1 MCGIAGLATPPGTFP
16 SEVLKSRVTTMS
28 MALLH
33 RGPDSGD
40 AWVHESSPVAF
51 GHRRLAIIDLS
62 ADGAQPMHRGPLTIS
77 FNGEIYNFEALR
89 AELEADGTRFR
100 SRSDT
105 EVLLACVEKWGLEHA
120 LTRLVGMFAFAL
132 WDDRD
137 KSLWLGRDRFGEKPL
152 YYWRSQGGVAF
163 ASELKALRT
172 LPEFTPDLDLH
183 SVDAFLRRNCVPGPG
198 TIYQGVAQVPPGTA
212 VGFRVE
218 HTVASLRAITY
229 WSVDRTIDE
238 ARAQPFTGSFAEAT
252 SELERL
258 LTASV
263 RGQAISDVPLGAFL
277 SGGIDSSTITALLQ
291 SVSSQPVRT
300 FTIGSHSS
308 SNEADEAAAVA
319 RHLGTDHTVLMIS
332 AQDALDVV
340 PLLPQMFDEP
350 FGDSSQIPTFL
361 VAQMARRHVTVALS
375 GDAGDEVFGGYNRH
389 VMAATTWPK
398 LTRVPA
404 PVRQLLGRA
413 ALGVRPGWWDA
424 IERPL
429 QRTGRWKLKGGLGNR
444 VHKSA
449 RLLGANSASS
459 LYEGLTTHWSA
470 DVQLLRD
477 VAPSRVTAPDITT
490 LTMAEN
496 MMRLD
501 TQRYLVDDIL
511 TKVDRAA
518 MASSLETRVPFLD
531 PAVFT
536 FAWTLPL
543 GYRIGAGGGKL
554 VVRELLAK
562 HVPREL
568 FERPKTGFGVPLG
581 EWLRGPLRPW
591 AEELL
596 TPSSL
601 DTSGLM
607 AKPIL
612 GAWQD
617 HRSGR
622 RNNEHALWNALMFLA
637 WRQQHR

>member
-1 MCGIAGLATPPGTFP
+1 MPLGTFP
-16 SEVLKSRVTTMS
+16 PEVLKSRATTMS
-28 MALLH
+28 LALLH

-40 AWVHESSPVAF
+40 AWVHEASPVAF

-77 FNGEIYNFEALR
+77 FNGEIYNFVALR

-100 SRSDT
+100 SRTDT

-137 KSLWLGRDRFGEKPL
+137 KSLWLARDRFGEKPL
-152 YYWRSQGGVAF
+152 YYWRGQGGVAF

-172 LPEFTPDLDLH
+172 LPEFHPDLDPH
-183 SVDAFLRRNCVPGPG
+183 SVDAFLRRSCVPGPG
-198 TIYQGVAQVPPGTA
+198 SIYQGVAQVPPGTA
-212 VGFRVE
+212 IGFRVDGS
-218 HTVASLRAITY
+218 VAPLGAINY
-229 WSVDRTIDE
+229 WSVDRAIDE
-238 ARAQPFTGSFAEAT
+238 ARARPFAGSFGDAT
-252 SELERL
+252 TELERL

-291 SVSSQPVRT
+291 TVSSQPVRT

-308 SNEADEAAAVA
+308 SNEANEASAVA

-340 PLLPQMFDEP
+340 PKLAQMFDEP

-404 PVRQLLGRA
+404 PARQLVGRA

-444 VHKSA
+444 VQKAA

-459 LYEGLTTHWSA
+459 LYEGLTTHWSG

-477 VAPSRVTAPDITT
+477 VAPSRFTAPDNST

-501 TQRYLVDDIL
+501 TQQYLVDDIL

-531 PAVFT
+531 PEVFS

-543 GYRIGAGGGKL
+543 GYRIGPGGGKL

-596 TPSSL
+596 TPATL
-601 DTSGLM
+601 DSAGLV

-612 GAWQD
+612 AAWED

-622 RNNEHALWNALMFLA
+622 RNNEHALWNVLMFLA
-637 WRQQHR
+637 WRQHHR